1 MKYLKLLVTCILMLS
16 MHSALAG
23 QWHYVNPATTES
35 IAKETVAP
43 EKVTMQSTLQVAAQ
57 PEKRDVEP
65 VPVNNMSMDVVRT
78 RFGQPNSEGT
88 PVGQP
93 PINRWY
99 YDQYTVYFEFDRV
112 IISVV
117 N

>member
-1 MKYLKLLVTCILMLS
+1 MKYLKLLVTCIFLLS
-16 MHSALAG
+16 THAAMAG
-23 QWHYVNPATTES
+23 EWRYVNPATTK
-35 IAKETVAP
+35 AAAP
-43 EKVTMQSTLQVAAQ
+43 EKVAMQSNLQVATQTA
-57 PEKRDVEP
+57 KSKKDVGP
-65 VPVNNMSMDVVRT
+65 VPVNNMSMDTVRAK
-78 RFGQPNSEGT
+78 FGQPNSEAA

-99 YDQYTVYFEFDRV
+99 YDLYTVYFEFDKV

>member
-1 MKYLKLLVTCILMLS
+1 MKYPKLLVACILMLS
-16 MHSALAG
+16 IHSALAG
-23 QWHYVNPATTES
+23 QWSYVNPATE
-35 IAKETVAP
+35 ETVAP
-43 EKVTMQSTLQVAAQ
+43 EKVAMQSTLQIAAQ
-57 PEKRDVEP
+57 PAKSKRDVGP
-65 VPVNNMSMDVVRT
+65 VPANNVSMDVVRAK
-78 RFGQPNSEGT
+78 FGQPNSEAA

>member
-1 MKYLKLLVTCILMLS
+1 MKYPRLLITCLLLLPI
-16 MHSALAG
+16 HFAVAG
-23 QWHYVNPATTES
+23 EWQYVNPATS
-35 IAKETVAP
+35 ETVP
-43 EKVTMQSTLQVAAQ
+43 SKKVATQPNLQVAAK
-57 PEKRDVEP
+57 PAEPKRDVGP
-65 VPVNNMSMDVVRT
+65 VPVNNMSMDSVRVE
-78 RFGQPNSEGT
+78 FGQPNSEAE